1 MDWRAL
7 LIVSGAVIFFSFI
20 LTAREQSAAEKFF
33 FEALRSHGIA
43 ADVIVDGRTV
53 SVRSGEVT
61 YQGETVTGAPAFAAM
76 RLAYARTVAE
86 RSPLFALPGTSP
98 SDLRDAV
105 DELQQ
110 TANQLA
116 DIQKDTVAA
125 DLIRNSLYPLDFLR
139 KAASAEAA
147 RIAFIHDSDAAHEQA
162 YYDAIREEFASYILG
177 IHNFRNG
184 IAQIVPDTTP
194 PYVAAGKLVSK
205 EAILSALGDIE
216 IRAKKTKGV
225 FDARV
230 MCLRGHT
237 SRCNPQDLLLP
248 TLPEPLAD
256 TVSDDSIR
264 AALSIQAMYAD
275 IVNYNGVRPWPLIVL
290 SKSACASDF
299 PSPPIYHV
307 VVSSLRSD
315 IPPIRRGI
323 YIGDIR
329 LIDIREYES
338 VPFYRDLQSRGIEFV
353 LSPPL
358 LHYECTEDARDL
370 SAILFTED
378 IMQESS
384 STSRVYYQSEA
395 VGRANALARTGDPN
409 GIQYVLSAQNHSTH
423 FDQSLRS
430 ISWVEQINVN
440 LVKSGVEA
448 DLKAYNLFFSR
459 SGFVSLF
466 AVGNPS
472 FVGDVS
478 LFEPIS
484 LDPSKEPYVY
494 YSNFPDGEKKN
505 KILQDIR
512 SYVSIHL
519 ENRPQI
525 P

>member
-7 LIVSGAVIFFSFI
+7 LIVSGAVIFFSVI
-20 LTAREQSAAEKFF
+20 LTAREQSTAKQFF
-33 FEALRSHGIA
+33 FEALRSHDIT

-61 YQGETVTGAPAFAAM
+61 YQGETVMGPPAFAAM
-76 RLAYARTVAE
+76 RLAYARTLAE

-98 SDLRDAV
+98 SDLRYAV

-110 TANQLA
+110 TANELA
-116 DIQKDTVAA
+116 DIQKDAKSA
-125 DLIRNSLYPLDFLR
+125 DLIRSSLYPLDFLR

-147 RIAFIHDSDAAHEQA
+147 RIAFVHDSDTGHEQA
-162 YYDAIREEFASYILG
+162 YYDAVREEFASYILG

-184 IAQIVPDTTP
+184 VAQIVPDTTP

-205 EAILSALGDIE
+205 EAILSALADIE
-216 IRAKKTKGV
+216 MRAKKTKGM

-237 SRCNPQDLLLP
+237 SHCNPTDLLLP
-248 TLPEPLAD
+248 VLPESLAD
-256 TVSDDSIR
+256 TVSDDSVR
-264 AALSIQAMYAD
+264 AALSIQAMYAH
-275 IVNYNGVRPWPLIVL
+275 IVNYDGARPQPLIVL
-290 SKSACASDF
+290 SKSACVSNF

-307 VVSSLRSD
+307 VVSSLQPD
-315 IPPIRRGI
+315 IPPIRRGV

-329 LIDIREYES
+329 LIDIREYDNL
-338 VPFYRDLQSRGIEFV
+338 PFYRDLQSRGIEFV

-358 LHYECTEDARDL
+358 LHYECMEDARDL

-395 VGRANALARTGDPN
+395 VGIANALARAGDSN

-440 LVKSGVEA
+440 LVKSNVGA
-448 DLKAYNLFFSR
+448 DLKTYNLFFSR
-459 SGFVSLF
+459 SGFESLF

-478 LFEPIS
+478 LFDPIS
-484 LDPSKEPYVY
+484 LDASKEPYVY
-494 YSNFPDGEKKN
+494 YSSFPDGEKKD

-512 SYVSIHL
+512 SYVSMHL
-519 ENRPQI
+519 ENRPHT

>member
-20 LTAREQSAAEKFF
+20 LTAREQSTAERFF
-33 FEALRSHGIA
+33 FEALRSHDIT
-43 ADVIVDGRTV
+43 ADVLVDGRTV

-76 RLAYARTVAE
+76 RLAYARTLAE
-86 RSPLFALPGTSP
+86 RSPLFALPGTLP
-98 SDLRDAV
+98 SDLIYAV
-105 DELQQ
+105 EELQQ

-116 DIQKDTVAA
+116 DIQKDAESA
-125 DLIRNSLYPLDFLR
+125 DLIRSSLYPIDFLR
-139 KAASAEAA
+139 KAAKAEAA
-147 RIAFIHDSDAAHEQA
+147 RIAFMHDSDTANEQA
-162 YYDAIREEFASYILG
+162 YYGAVREEFTAYILG

-184 IAQIVPDTTP
+184 IIKTVPDTTP

-205 EAILSALGDIE
+205 EAILSAMGDIE
-216 IRAKKTKGV
+216 ARAKKTKRA

-230 MCLRGHT
+230 MCLLGHT
-237 SRCNPQDLLLP
+237 PRCNPQDLLVP
-248 TLPEPLAD
+248 TLPEPPAD
-256 TVSDDSIR
+256 VSDDSVR
-264 AALSIQAMYAD
+264 AALSIQAMYAH
-275 IVNYNGVRPWPLIVL
+275 IVNHDGVRPSPLIVL
-290 SKSACASDF
+290 SKSACVSDF
-299 PSPPIYHV
+299 PSPPIYYV
-307 VVSSLRSD
+307 AVPELQSD

-329 LIDIREYES
+329 LIDIREYGNL
-338 VPFYRDLQSRGIEFV
+338 PFYRDLQSRGIEFV

-358 LHYECTEDARDL
+358 PHYECMEGARDL

-378 IMQESS
+378 IMQEAS

-395 VGRANALARTGDPN
+395 VGIANALARTGDPD
-409 GIQYVLSAQNHSTH
+409 GVQYVLSAQNHSAH

-430 ISWVEQINVN
+430 ISGVEQMNVN

-448 DLKAYNLFFSR
+448 ELKTYNLFFSR
-459 SGFVSLF
+459 SGFESLF

-484 LDPSKEPYVY
+484 LDRSKGPYVY

-512 SYVSIHL
+512 SYISLHL
-519 ENRPQI
+519 ENRPRT